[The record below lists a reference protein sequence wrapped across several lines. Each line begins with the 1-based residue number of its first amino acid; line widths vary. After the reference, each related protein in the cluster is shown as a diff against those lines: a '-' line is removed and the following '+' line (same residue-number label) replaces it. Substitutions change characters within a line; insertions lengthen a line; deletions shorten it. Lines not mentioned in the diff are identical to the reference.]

1 MKILNLLLS
10 VAGENESLKNLRLT
24 VLGTAS
30 GGDFVSAL
38 ALKLDVFAAVLVVS
52 HGSEE
57 AFKAASKGS
66 YPPTLFVHLPKEGS
80 VGDRVKA
87 EIKALQSKG
96 TYDALLLYSVPLLK
110 SSAVLVKS
118 SRCVQT
124 TYLKLPWN
132 SSILAIGKHL
142 ASLFHFILLPLIGE
156 IAIDHFQF
164 ERKI

>member
-66 YPPTLFVHLPKEGS
+66 YPPTLFVHL
-80 VGDRVKA
+80 
-87 EIKALQSKG
+87 
-96 TYDALLLYSVPLLK
+96 
-110 SSAVLVKS
+110 
-118 SRCVQT
+118 
-124 TYLKLPWN
+124 KLPWN